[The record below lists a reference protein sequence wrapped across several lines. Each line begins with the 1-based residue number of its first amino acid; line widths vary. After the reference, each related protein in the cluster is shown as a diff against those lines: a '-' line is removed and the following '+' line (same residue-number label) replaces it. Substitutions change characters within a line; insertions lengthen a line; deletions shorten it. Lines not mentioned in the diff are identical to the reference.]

1 MICVSTLKLLLLL
14 QMLLLLR
21 RHAIGELG
29 VLSLGLG
36 ELLLVV

>member
-14 QMLLLLR
+14 QMLLLLW

-29 VLSLGLG
+29 VLSLVLG